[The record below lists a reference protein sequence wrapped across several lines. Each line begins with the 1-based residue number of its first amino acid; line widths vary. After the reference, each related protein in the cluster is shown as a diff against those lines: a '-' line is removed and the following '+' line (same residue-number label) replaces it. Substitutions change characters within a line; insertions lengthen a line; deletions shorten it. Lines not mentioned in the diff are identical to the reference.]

1 MRGIYRACAV
11 IGIGAVLIAIP
22 VLRLSCKVGIDRGRA
37 WSIVDEMLLWATA
50 AKPRSIAQLSTESNL
65 PRQIVVASIARMM
78 RFRLVELQV
87 KDNTAKFQT
96 SAYGREIVESGRPLP
111 FFPKRELR
119 RVSFV
124 IERATGG
131 FFPSGQV
138 RVRSEFAL
146 KQEADPDKRVLVVQG
161 GPPVSNEAML
171 AKLSQIAARGWE
183 EQVALVDGRT
193 ASLRQEFMVI
203 RVVDRVP
210 RNVPEGASEALRAII
225 DDVASRT
232 IPNTQIPIGYAGPA
246 GEATPDLAAHRC
258 RFDPADLVIGGS
270 NQFECLR
277 GMMARA
283 HRRAVIHSTFLDH
296 NRFKDLLP
304 EIRAA
309 CARGVVFD
317 LMWGAET
324 IDEVETRN
332 TAAAVE
338 IAKTIRADRDLAGKF
353 RLHMTSTRSHAKL
366 LLVDTAEGDWLAAVG
381 SCNWLSSPFRSTEVT
396 VVLRDPAVVA
406 DVAVILQ
413 RLVGRRGLADDIAN
427 EMGLLSRDL
436 RRMPARPGPAEI
448 TLLVGDGHDSVMREV
463 SGLARDRLV
472 IGSNR
477 LGSTARPGVVM
488 QGEAAAQ
495 RAQVEVTLLY
505 SIASGPLKNRHAR
518 KLAEEAAANGVHLV
532 KTRTIPLHG
541 KFVAV
546 DDDDLTITSLNW
558 ASASSDPDLPEGDVG
573 VRIRLAGIA
582 RRAVEVLQ
590 HIHPEM
596 IQEDDGGV
604 RASDI

>member
-1 MRGIYRACAV
+1 M
-11 IGIGAVLIAIP
+11 LIAIP
-22 VLRLSCKVGIDRGRA
+22 VFRLSCKVGIDRGRA
-37 WSIVDEMLLWATA
+37 WSIVDELLLWATA
-50 AKPRSIAQLSTESNL
+50 VRPRSIAQLASEANL
-65 PRQIVVASIARMM
+65 PRQLVVASIARMM
-78 RFRLVELQV
+78 RFRLIELTV
-87 KDNTAKFQT
+87 KENSATFQT
-96 SAYGREIVESGRPLP
+96 SSYGREIVESGRPLP

-124 IERATGG
+124 IERATGS

-138 RVRSEFAL
+138 RVRSEYAL
-146 KQEADPDKRVLVVQG
+146 KQEVDPDVRVLVVQG
-161 GPPVSNEAML
+161 GGPPLSNEAML

-183 EQVALVDGRT
+183 EQVAVVDGRT
-193 ASLRQEFMVI
+193 ASLRQEFMVV
-203 RVVDRVP
+203 RVVDGVA
-210 RNVPEGASEALRAII
+210 RNVPDSASDTLRGII
-225 DDVASRT
+225 EDVASRAAG
-232 IPNTQIPIGYAGPA
+232 PTQIAIGYAGPA
-246 GEATPDLAAHRC
+246 GEATPALGAHRC
-258 RFDPADLVIGGS
+258 HFDPADLVIGGS
-270 NQFECLR
+270 AQLECLR
-277 GMMARA
+277 TMMAQAHSRA
-283 HRRAVIHSTFLDH
+283 IIHSTFLDH
-296 NRFKDLLP
+296 FRFKELLP
-304 EIRAA
+304 EITVA

-324 IDEVETRN
+324 LDEVETRN

-338 IAKTIRADRDLAGKF
+338 IAKTIRSDRDLRGKF

-366 LLVDTAEGDWLAAVG
+366 LLTDTEEGEWVAAVG

-396 VVLRDPAVVA
+396 AVLRDPSVVA

-427 EMGLLSRDL
+427 EMGIVSRDL
-436 RRMPARPGPAEI
+436 RRMPSRPGPAEI
-448 TLLVGDGHDSVMREV
+448 TLVVGDSHDSIMREV
-463 SGLARDRLV
+463 SGQAKGRLV

-518 KLAEEAAANGVHLV
+518 KLAEEAAANGVRLV
-532 KTRTIPLHG
+532 KTRSVPVHG

-546 DDDDLTITSLNW
+546 DDNDLTVTSLNW

-573 VRIRLAGIA
+573 VRIRLSGVA
-582 RRAVEVLQ
+582 RHAVEILQ
-590 HIHPEM
+590 RIHPEM
-596 IQEDDGGV
+596 VDGDAHEAV
-604 RASDI
+604 VAPA

>member
-1 MRGIYRACAV
+1 M
-11 IGIGAVLIAIP
+11 LIAIP
-22 VLRLSCKVGIDRGRA
+22 VYRLSCKVGIDRGRA
-37 WSIVDEMLLWATA
+37 WSIVEEMVLWATA
-50 AKPRSIAQLSTESNL
+50 AKPRSIAQLSAVSNL
-65 PRQIVVASIARMM
+65 PPQIVVASIARMM
-78 RFRLVELQV
+78 RFRLVELTV
-87 KDNTAKFQT
+87 KDNSAKFQT

-124 IERATGG
+124 IERATGS

-146 KQEADPDKRVLVVQG
+146 EQETDPDVRILVVEG

-203 RVVDRVP
+203 RVVDGVP
-210 RNVPEGASEALRAII
+210 RNVPEGASDALRAII

-232 IPNTQIPIGYAGPA
+232 MPNTQIAIGYAGPA
-246 GEATPDLAAHRC
+246 GEATPEFAAHRC
-258 RFDPADLVIGGS
+258 HFEPSDLVIGGS
-270 NQFECLR
+270 NQLDCLR

-283 HRRAVIHSTFLDH
+283 HSRAVIHSTFLDH

-304 EIRAA
+304 EIRMA

-338 IAKTIRADRDLAGKF
+338 IAKTIRGDRDLAGKF

-396 VVLRDPAVVA
+396 VVLRDPATVA

-427 EMGLLSRDL
+427 EMGILSRDL
-436 RRMPARPGPAEI
+436 RRMPARSGPAEI
-448 TLLVGDGHDSVMREV
+448 TLLVGNGHDSVMREV
-463 SGLARDRLV
+463 SGQARSRLV
-472 IGSNR
+472 VGSNR

-518 KLAEEAAANGVHLV
+518 KLAAEAATNGVRLV
-532 KTRTIPLHG
+532 KTKTIPLHG
-541 KFVAV
+541 KFVAA
-546 DDDDLTITSLNW
+546 DDDDLIITSLNW

-582 RRAVEVLQ
+582 RQTVEII
-590 HIHPEM
+590 HTIHPEL
-596 IQEDDGGV
+596 IQEEGDGES
-604 RASDI
+604 APEPS

>member
-1 MRGIYRACAV
+1 M
-11 IGIGAVLIAIP
+11 LIAIP
-22 VLRLSCKVGIDRGRA
+22 VFRLSCKVGIDRGRA
-37 WSIVDEMLLWATA
+37 WSIVDEMMLWATA
-50 AKPRSIAQLSTESNL
+50 AKPRSIAQLSAESNL

-78 RFRLVELQV
+78 RFRLVELTI
-87 KDNTAKFQT
+87 KDNNAKFQT

-146 KQEADPDKRVLVVQG
+146 EKEKETDPDIRVLVVQG

-193 ASLRQEFMVI
+193 ASLRHEFMVI
-203 RVVDRVP
+203 RVVDGVP
-210 RNVPEGASEALRAII
+210 RNVPESASDTLRAII

-232 IPNTQIPIGYAGPA
+232 MPNSQIPIGYAGPA
-246 GEATPDLAAHRC
+246 GEATPELAAHRC
-258 RFDPADLVIGGS
+258 HFDPADLVIGGS
-270 NQFECLR
+270 NQVECLR
-277 GMMARA
+277 GMMAHAQSRA
-283 HRRAVIHSTFLDH
+283 IIHSTFLDH

-324 IDEVETRN
+324 IDDVETRN

-338 IAKTIRADRDLAGKF
+338 IAKTIRGDQDLAGKF

-396 VVLRDPAVVA
+396 AVLRDPAVVA

-427 EMGLLSRDL
+427 EMGILSRDL

-448 TLLVGDGHDSVMREV
+448 TLLVGEGHDSVMREV
-463 SGLARDRLV
+463 SGQATDRLV

-495 RAQVEVTLLY
+495 RAQVGVTLLY

-518 KLAEEAAANGVHLV
+518 KLAEEAAANGVRLI
-532 KTRTIPLHG
+532 KTKTIPIHG
-541 KFVAV
+541 KFVAA
-546 DDDDLTITSLNW
+546 DDDDLTVTSLNW

-582 RRAVEVLQ
+582 RHAVEILQ
-590 HIHPEM
+590 QIHPEM
-596 IQEDDGGV
+596 IQEEGGRR
-604 RASDI
+604 RAPDV